1 MRDDIVARRSF
12 ISGIAAAAAALG
24 FGPATAEADTKASGF
39 QPVRHPQ
46 DDWLDKLPGKHRMFI
61 DAVTANGAGEAILF
75 ANNLYEANKS
85 AYSLG
90 DSDLAIVICMRHFA
104 TPFAFTDAVW
114 AKYGKGISE
123 MLKFTDPRTHEA
135 PATNLYNS

>member
-1 MRDDIVARRSF
+1 MVGRLSR
-12 ISGIAAAAAALG
+12 
-24 FGPATAEADTKASGF
+24 
-39 QPVRHPQ
+39 
-46 DDWLDKLPGKHRMFI
+46 
-61 DAVTANGAGEAILF
+61 TANGAGEAILF

-123 MLKFTDPRTHEA
+123 MLKFTESTRPLRC
-135 PATNLYNS
+135 LVK